1 MKDLHLWAS
10 DLLSEQL
17 VQASVYIVG
26 SHVGSQK
33 RGLTAPQ
40 ALGEKRHRPDLRA
53 GTWVHSHLECG
64 RGPDDGVQSSWRP
77 SDLLCPTDGTV
88 CPLYQPRAAFRIF
101 TGVV

>member
-1 MKDLHLWAS
+1 MFLLQEIPSRFECVEREFTVKDLHLWAS

-40 ALGEKRHRPDLRA
+40 ALRKKRHRPDLRA

-64 RGPDDGVQSSWRP
+64 RGPDEGGAE
-77 SDLLCPTDGTV
+77 LL
-88 CPLYQPRAAFRIF
+88 AAQ
-101 TGVV
+101 